1 LEVANDRDTVF
12 LDAGQ
17 QQERLKDQVVH
28 LDEAL
33 QIVGIVLEPV
43 HRLEDDQN
51 PSISIHLG
59 HNVAAVGAIEYLTV
73 VLDGMAGHPVGM
85 APLEVVVGV
94 NGLVGLNR
102 IPARIMQELGQQG
115 VLRAHNQVIAL

>member
-33 QIVGIVLEPV
+33 QIVGIVLKPV

-59 HNVAAVGAIEYLTV
+59 HYVAAVGAIEYLTV
-73 VLDGMAGHPVGM
+73 VLNGMAGHPVGM

-115 VLRAHNQVIAL
+115 VLRSHDQVIAL